1 MINKKDRYSGLA
13 VFCAF
18 LGGTVAG
25 AVAGILLTPKSGQEV
40 RSDLEDYAR
49 EKKRYL
55 IRKAKKARASLDDA
69 IEKGKTLLSE
79 YAPITKNH
87 PADKPDAGMEE
98 EPTGDTGQRPP

>member
-18 LGGTVAG
+18 LGGAVAG

-98 EPTGDTGQRPP
+98 GPTGDTGQRPP